1 MNDVS
6 LRMQLNYRRADR
18 LMLGVLWT
26 LCAMSFA
33 LQGMHQTLIWAVL
46 VGLPAAL
53 IPTAFAVL
61 APGSRVTRCVVAAAL
76 MVFCGLH
83 IHQAA
88 GMNELHFGIFVLLA
102 FLLCYRDWLVILTAA
117 AVIALH
123 HLSFNY
129 FQEWGYGVI
138 CFTETGL
145 EKVLLHAA
153 YVVAETVV
161 LAYLSIQLHSQA
173 AQAAE
178 LTARVESM
186 NAASEGVIDLTLHGR
201 SASSHAGRVLDQ
213 MMRSLHAA
221 ITSVREGTETIN
233 VAAGEIAAGNADLSH
248 RTGSQAISLEK
259 TAAAMARFTT
269 AVEHNHGNA
278 RDASQLAAEAADI
291 AQRGGSV
298 VSQVVDTMGAI
309 QHNSHRIVEIIK
321 LIDDIAFQTNL
332 LALNAAVEAARAG
345 ESGRGFA
352 VVASEV
358 RGLAH
363 RSASAAKE
371 ISALIHASEATIQSG
386 NVLAAEAGETMRSVV
401 GSVEKVN
408 GIMSEILAASRAQS
422 EGIADVNQAVGQMDQ
437 STQQNAALVEQAA
450 AAAAS
455 LREQSTQLFKAVAV
469 FRLG

>member
-1 MNDVS
+1 MNAVS
-6 LRMQLNYRRADR
+6 LRMQLNYRHADC
-18 LMLGVLWT
+18 LMIGVLWA

-33 LQGMHQTLIWAVL
+33 LQGMQNTFVWAVL
-46 VGLPAAL
+46 IGLPAAVV
-53 IPTAFAVL
+53 PTAFAVFS
-61 APGSRVTRCVVAAAL
+61 PGSRLTRCVVAAAL
-76 MVFCGLH
+76 MVFCALH

-117 AVIALH
+117 SVIAVH

-138 CFTETGL
+138 CFTDTGL
-145 EKVLLHAA
+145 EKVLVHAA
-153 YVVAETVV
+153 YVIAEAGV

-178 LTARVESM
+178 LTVRVEAI
-186 NAASEGVIDLTLHGR
+186 NATNEGALDLTLHDR
-201 SASSHAGRVLDQ
+201 IANSHAGRVLDQ
-213 MMRSLHAA
+213 MIRSLHAA
-221 ITSVREGTETIN
+221 IASVREGTETIN

-248 RTGSQAISLEK
+248 RTEAQAISLEK
-259 TAAAMARFTT
+259 TAAAMEQLTT
-269 AVEHNHGNA
+269 TVEHNHENA
-278 RDASQLAAEAADI
+278 RSASQLAKDAADI

-309 QHNSHRIVEIIK
+309 QHNSNKIVEIIK
-321 LIDDIAFQTNL
+321 LIDGIAFQTNL

-363 RSASAAKE
+363 RSAAAAKE

-386 NVLAAEAGETMRSVV
+386 NVLAAEAGQTMQSIV

-422 EGIADVNQAVGQMDQ
+422 QGIADVNNAVGQMDQ

-455 LREQSTQLFKAVAV
+455 MREQSTQLFKAVAV

>member
-1 MNDVS
+1 MDDVS
-6 LRMQLNYRRADR
+6 LRMQLNYRHADR
-18 LMLGVLWT
+18 LMIGVLWT

-33 LQGMHQTLIWAVL
+33 LQGMHNTLAWAAL
-46 VGLPAAL
+46 VGLPAAI
-53 IPTAFAVL
+53 IPTAFAVVS
-61 APGSRVTRCVVAAAL
+61 PGSRLTRCVVASAL

-102 FLLCYRDWLVILTAA
+102 FLLCYRDWVVIVTAA
-117 AVIALH
+117 ALIAVH

-129 FQEWGYGVI
+129 LQEWGYGVL
-138 CFTETGL
+138 CFTETGF
-145 EKVLLHAA
+145 EKVLVHAA
-153 YVVAETVV
+153 YVVAEAGV
-161 LAYLSIQLHSQA
+161 LAYLSILLHSQA

-178 LTARVESM
+178 LTVRVEAM
-186 NAASEGVIDLTLHGR
+186 NAADEGVLDLTLNDRG
-201 SASSHAGRVLDQ
+201 ANSHAGQILDQ
-213 MMRSLHAA
+213 MMRSLRAA
-221 ITSVREGTETIN
+221 IASVREGTETMN

-248 RTGSQAISLEK
+248 RTEAQAISLEK
-259 TAAAMARFTT
+259 TAAAMAQLTT
-269 AVEHNHGNA
+269 AVEHNHENA
-278 RDASQLAAEAADI
+278 RSASQLAADAADI
-291 AQRGGSV
+291 AQRGATV

-309 QHNSHRIVEIIK
+309 RHNSHKIVDIIK
-321 LIDDIAFQTNL
+321 LIDGIAFQTNL

-363 RSASAAKE
+363 RSSAAAKE

-386 NVLAAEAGETMRSVV
+386 NVLVAEAGQTMQSIV
-401 GSVEKVN
+401 GSVAKVN
-408 GIMSEILAASRAQS
+408 GIMSAILSASQEQS
-422 EGIADVNQAVGQMDQ
+422 KGIADVNHAVGQMDQ

-455 LREQSTQLFKAVAV
+455 MREQSTQLFNAVAV